1 MKLSSKNLDELD
13 EIYRRFL
20 RDRCLRDPGDDP
32 HAMLVEYLRSLQARD
47 LAGMSQHHA
56 SLLQWLEAGGFA
68 PDTTKAIHGIFDLG

>member
-1 MKLSSKNLDELD
+1 MKLSSKDLDELD
-13 EIYRRFL
+13 EIYHRFL
-20 RDRCLRDPGDDP
+20 RDPGDP